1 MSYVLYLAEGPSDVG
16 LCPAADFVATEAESE
31 TATVS
36 FRCSVHFKRPHV
48 LGKTGLQRLRG
59 LRGEQSLPILQRAAA
74 ALNAAPEPDFNYAH
88 GRLPEC
94 EARQALLQLL
104 ALARQQPQGV
114 WQVETADWS

>member
-1 MSYVLYLAEGPSDVG
+1 MSYVLYLVEEPSDVG
-16 LCPAADFVATEAESE
+16 LYPAADFLAPEAAA
-31 TATVS
+31 ATVS

-59 LRGEQSLPILQRAAA
+59 LRGEQSIPILQRAAA

-88 GRLPEC
+88 GCLPEC

-104 ALARQQPQGV
+104 ALARQKPQGV